1 MTVHT
6 THPSH
11 HVSAQ
16 AAAVA
21 LAGGLL
27 AAAAGYGV
35 AALVLDEVPAP
46 VIVEQVE
53 RPVIG
58 NTDVKPGLYPGTNR
72 EERALMHRAD

>member
-16 AAAVA
+16 TAAVA

-27 AAAAGYGV
+27 AAAAGYGA
-35 AALVLDEVPAP
+35 AALVLDEVPAQV
-46 VIVEQVE
+46 VIEQVE

-58 NTDVKPGLYPGTNR
+58 NTDVKPELFPGTNR
-72 EERALMHRAD
+72 EDRALMHQR